1 SKTDNF
7 TIINR
12 APVLIS
18 IMPNETWNEDT
29 ILTGRDLDDYF
40 MDPDGETLTFTSTS
54 IPNINVSIDNVTH
67 VVTYTPQANFYGNRT
82 VKFYAYDPHDARAE
96 SNVVYLF
103 VIDVPDLIPPPPP
116 TAGGGGAGIICE
128 ELWECSEWGKCLPS
142 GIQIRICKDLTD
154 CGTEFRKPF
163 ESMDCEY
170 VGTCSDL
177 IKNCHN
183 GLCEEGVDCG
193 GPCKPCPT
201 CFDGIQNQGEE
212 GIDCG
217 GPCRPCPTCSDGIQ
231 NQGEEDI
238 DCGGPCPPCPSCSD
252 GIKNCH
258 HGLCEEKIDCGGPCP
273 ACKEI
278 EIPAVVKRAI
288 WPTILLIILLI
299 LAIIFIIIRYHKYY
313 QPFIAKMFMKFMPL
327 VVLFKKKKKIVPE
340 ELKVRES
347 ILLRLYK
354 LEKNI
359 DKKSTEEL
367 SKEFVKIIRDF
378 LSDLLKIDYEFTY
391 EEFCKEIEKHKI
403 SMPLR
408 IMLVTFFKKVSEI
421 GYKGYKMKKPEL
433 RELINEAR
441 IIVKLGSE
449 EYLEGKTEK
458 EEFKKKELGEKRKIR
473 KESKLMLEIYKDLI
487 KAKKSIKESD
497 IDSAKLAYIRIK
509 ELYEELPVND
519 KRKIYRK
526 IVWLYN
532 KIKEKELDKVKIS

>member
-1 SKTDNF
+1 
-7 TIINR
+7 
-12 APVLIS
+12 
-18 IMPNETWNEDT
+18 MPNETWNEDT

-40 MDPDGETLTFTSTS
+40 MDPDGETLTYTSTGV
-54 IPNINVSIDNVTH
+54 PNIDVSIDNITH

-82 VKFYAYDPHDARAE
+82 VKFYVYDPHDARAE
-96 SNVVYLF
+96 SNIVYLF
-103 VIDVPDLIPPPPP
+103 VIDVPEPVPAPP
-116 TAGGGGAGIICE
+116 TGGGGGGGTIITCE
-128 ELWECSEWGKCLPS
+128 ELWECSEWGKCLAS
-142 GIQIRICKDLTD
+142 GIQIRKCTDLAD
-154 CGTEFRKPF
+154 CGTEFKKPF
-163 ESMDCEY
+163 ESRPCEY
-170 VGTCSDL
+170 IGTCFDL
-177 IKNCHN
+177 IKNCHH

-212 GIDCG
+212 GVDCG
-217 GPCRPCPTCSDGIQ
+217 GPCKPCPTCFDGIQ
-231 NQGEEDI
+231 NQGEKGI
-238 DCGGPCPPCPSCSD
+238 DCGGPCEPCPSCSD

-258 HGLCEEKIDCGGPCP
+258 HGLCEEGIDCGGPCP

-278 EIPAVVKRAI
+278 EVPAVVKRAI

-299 LAIIFIIIRYHKYY
+299 LAIIFVIIKYHKYY

-359 DKKSTEEL
+359 GKKSTEEL
-367 SKEFVKIIRDF
+367 SKEFVRIIRDF

-403 SMPLR
+403 STPLK
-408 IMLVTFFKKVSEI
+408 IMLITFFKKVSEI
-421 GYKGYKMKKPEL
+421 GYKDYKMKKPEL
-433 RELINEAR
+433 RALINEAK

-449 EYLEGKTEK
+449 EYLEGKAEK
-458 EEFKKKELGEKRKIR
+458 EEFKKKELKEKQKIR

-497 IDSAKLAYIRIK
+497 IDSAKLAYIRVK
-509 ELYEELPVND
+509 ELYEELPVKD
-519 KRKIYRK
+519 KRKIYKK